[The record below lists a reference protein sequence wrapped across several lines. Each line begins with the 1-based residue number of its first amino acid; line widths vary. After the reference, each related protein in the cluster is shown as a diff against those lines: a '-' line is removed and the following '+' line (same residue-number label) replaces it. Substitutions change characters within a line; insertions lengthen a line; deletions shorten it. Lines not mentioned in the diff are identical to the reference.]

1 MNNRPVTRTLM
12 ACDSEGRPGMTGQA
26 KASVAQRVWDVVGAV
41 SIRVKVLGIVL
52 GVILVLGVFVIV
64 QMRYV
69 LDGALTGGLEEQG
82 IALANSIARDAGAL
96 LTADDL
102 TALRMLLAE
111 RRAHYSSESHN
122 TLVDY
127 LIVQSADGSE
137 IVRDGRAASSAGAIP
152 RDHGGF
158 HGVYAV
164 NGGRTIE
171 IRSVIAQNG
180 GLLRLGLSRDI
191 IMQTVDRVTVQL
203 LAITAVMVAVG
214 FAAAFF
220 LTWILT
226 RPVLELVSATH
237 AVAKGDFS
245 PRVERW
251 ADDEIG
257 ELASAFNHMT
267 ESLAQAERERID
279 RDRLREQYI
288 SGVIGAQENERQR
301 IARELHDSTS
311 QSLTLLLVGLQ
322 NVKQTDDLV
331 SVRTQVDDLRGV
343 IANTLDEIRDIS
355 WRLRPRALDDLGLAS
370 AIRNYVQDYQRR
382 HGIPVEAVISGLEGR
397 LALEQETAVYRIV
410 QEGLTNIARYAQ
422 ANAVSLIVTR
432 KAGRLKIIIEDDGV
446 GFDPDEVARRRVSL
460 GLHGIRER
468 AALFGGTLT
477 IESTPGQGTSLFI
490 EMPVTETAEEH
501 A

>member
-1 MNNRPVTRTLM
+1 M
-12 ACDSEGRPGMTGQA
+12 AGQTE
-26 KASVAQRVWDVVGAV
+26 ASVVQRVWDVIGAV
-41 SIRVKVLGIVL
+41 SIRVKVLGIVI
-52 GVILVLGVFVIV
+52 GVILVLGAFVIL
-64 QMRYV
+64 QMRSV
-69 LDGALTGGLEEQG
+69 LDDTLTGSLEEQG
-82 IALANSIARDAGAL
+82 IALANSIAQDVGAL
-96 LTADDL
+96 MESDDPM
-102 TALRMLLAE
+102 ALRLTLAE

-127 LIVQSADGSE
+127 IVVQSAGGDE
-137 IVRDGRAASSAGAIP
+137 IARDGRAASTDGAVP
-152 RDHGGF
+152 HDHGGV
-158 HGVYAV
+158 HAVYVV
-164 NGGRTIE
+164 NDGHTIE
-171 IRSVIAQNG
+171 VQSAIAQID

-191 IMQTVDRVTVQL
+191 IMQTVDRVTLQL
-203 LAITAVMVAVG
+203 LAITLVMVAVG

-226 RPVLELVSATH
+226 RPVLDLVSATH

-322 NVKQTDDLV
+322 NVKQTDDLA
-331 SVRTQVDDLRGV
+331 SVRAQVDDLRGV

-370 AIRNYVQDYQRR
+370 AIRNYVQDYQTR
-382 HGIPVEAVISGLEGR
+382 HDIPVEAVITGLEHR
-397 LALEQETAVYRIV
+397 LALEQETAVYRII

-422 ANAVSLIVTR
+422 AGAVSLIVTC
-432 KAGRLKIIIEDDGV
+432 KGGRLKIIIEDNGV
-446 GFDPDEVARRRVSL
+446 GFDPEQVAKRRDSL

-477 IESTPGQGTSLFI
+477 IESAPGQGASLFI
-490 EMPVTETAEEH
+490 EMPCNEAAEED

>member
-1 MNNRPVTRTLM
+1 
-12 ACDSEGRPGMTGQA
+12 MTA
-26 KASVAQRVWDVVGAV
+26 KTEASIVQRVWDVIGAV
-41 SIRVKVLGIVL
+41 SIRVKVLGIVI
-52 GVILVLGVFVIV
+52 GVILVLGTFVIV
-64 QMRYV
+64 QMRDV
-69 LDGALTGGLEEQG
+69 LDSTLTSSLEEQG
-82 IALANSIARDAGAL
+82 IALANTIAQDAGAL
-96 LTADDL
+96 LASGDL
-102 TALRMLLAE
+102 TALRQLLAE

-127 LIVQSADGSE
+127 IAVHAANGDE
-137 IVRDGRAASSAGAIP
+137 ITRDGAAASIDGAVP
-152 RDHGGF
+152 HDHGGF
-158 HGVYAV
+158 HVVYLV

-171 IRSVIAQNG
+171 VRSPIAQND

-191 IMQTVDRVTVQL
+191 IMQTVDRVTLHL
-203 LAITAVMVAVG
+203 LATTLVMVAVG

-237 AVAKGDFS
+237 AVAKGDFT

-322 NVKQTDDLV
+322 NVKQADDLA
-331 SVRTQVDDLRGV
+331 SVRAQVDDLRGV
-343 IANTLDEIRDIS
+343 IAATLDEIRDIS

-370 AIRNYVQDYQRR
+370 AIRNYVQDYEHR
-382 HGIPVEAVISGLEGR
+382 HGIPVEAVLTGLERR
-397 LALEQETAVYRIV
+397 LAPEQETAIYRIV
-410 QEGLTNIARYAQ
+410 QEALTNIVRYAQ
-422 ANAVSLIVTR
+422 ATAVSLIVTR
-432 KAGRLKIIIEDDGV
+432 KGNRLKLIVEDNGV
-446 GFDPDEVARRRVSL
+446 GFDPEQVAKKRDSL

-468 AALFGGTLT
+468 VALFGGTLT
-477 IESTPGQGTSLFI
+477 IESSPGQGASLFV
-490 EMPVTETAEEH
+490 EMPCIEAVEEG